1 MDLDI
6 RKFCTPA
13 QLYLL
18 FAIFHLFAQFMVN
31 FRFMTLVINSLFVVV
46 WAWILNWICSKG
58 YGVLSWVLV
67 LLPFVFFAAAFALA
81 MDAED
86 AKDKLESPPKKEGM
100 GCSKKK

>member
-1 MDLDI
+1 
-6 RKFCTPA
+6 
-13 QLYLL
+13 
-18 FAIFHLFAQFMVN
+18 
-31 FRFMTLVINSLFVVV
+31 MTLVINSLFVVV